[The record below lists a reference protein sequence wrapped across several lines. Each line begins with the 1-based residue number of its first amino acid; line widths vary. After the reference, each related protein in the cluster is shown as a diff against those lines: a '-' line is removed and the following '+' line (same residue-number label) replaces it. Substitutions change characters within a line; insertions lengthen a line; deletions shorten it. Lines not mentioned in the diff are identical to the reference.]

1 MRARAYDVGMTRRP
15 AQRAFALARATHPG
29 PTVAVT
35 VVAFLLALGAGL
47 EPWRVALV
55 TAVILF
61 NQLSIGLSND
71 WIDAERDRASE
82 RSDKP
87 VAAGDIDS
95 AIARTGAIVAVV
107 ASVALS
113 VPLGWGA
120 LVSNLIFIAAG
131 WAYNAGLKSTVFSV
145 IPYLVGFSALPLVV
159 SLSAAQPQL
168 ASPWIVLAGG
178 LLGAA
183 AHGANVLPDL
193 DDDRATGVLGL
204 PHRIGARATGVLI
217 ALSLVGATASVV
229 LGFGLP
235 GVLPVVGLVA
245 NVAIAVT
252 CVVVVFVKPSSAWGF
267 RLIILAALIAVAL
280 LAVAGPLA

>member
-1 MRARAYDVGMTRRP
+1 MTQRP
-15 AQRAFALARATHPG
+15 AVRILALARATHPA
-29 PTVAVT
+29 PTIAVT
-35 VVAFLLALGAGL
+35 VVTLLLALGTGL

-82 RSDKP
+82 RADKP
-87 VAAGDIDS
+87 VAVGDVLP
-95 AIARTGAIVAVV
+95 ALARTGAIVAVV
-107 ASVALS
+107 ASVGLS

-120 LVSNLIFIAAG
+120 LIANAAFIAAG

-145 IPYLVGFSALPLVV
+145 VPYVVGFGSLPLVV
-159 SLSAAQPQL
+159 SLAAAPPVL

-178 LLGAA
+178 LLGVS

-193 DDDRATGVLGL
+193 EDDRATGVRGL
-204 PHRIGARATGVLI
+204 PHRIGARATGVLV
-217 ALSLVGATASVV
+217 AASLVGATASIV

-235 GVLPVVGLVA
+235 GVLPLIAFVA
-245 NVAIAVT
+245 NVAIATT
-252 CVVVVFVKPSSAWGF
+252 CVVLVFVRPGSAWMF
-267 RLIILAALIAVAL
+267 RLIILAALITVAL
-280 LAVAGPLA
+280 LAAAGPLA